1 MAAPAAGQ
9 EETVIKITKKL
20 LSDYRKIKRSI
31 PLLETELQEMKETDA
46 GIGNSTVFDYRT
58 GYGRPQSV
66 IGFDG
71 DLYTRRKKTLE
82 KKKEQV
88 RAVEQWINQIEE
100 GQARYVFKM
109 FYINGMTWEKIALKT
124 GYSNSPDYPRLHIRD
139 AYFDKCGIK

>member
-1 MAAPAAGQ
+1 MAALAAGQ
-9 EETVIKITKKL
+9 EETVVKITKKL

-31 PLLETELQEMKETDA
+31 PLLETELLEMKETDA

-71 DLYTRRKKTLE
+71 DLYTRREKTLE

-139 AYFDKCGIK
+139 AYLDKCGIK